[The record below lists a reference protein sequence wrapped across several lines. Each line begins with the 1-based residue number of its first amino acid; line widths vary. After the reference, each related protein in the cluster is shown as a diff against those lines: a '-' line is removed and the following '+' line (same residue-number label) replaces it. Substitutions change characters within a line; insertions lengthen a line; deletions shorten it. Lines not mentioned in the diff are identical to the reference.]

1 MKVLTYKR
9 SRGFSLVEVLLGMT
23 VLSIALLALFAT
35 FLIVTSGI
43 LNTKGHEEVAMRI
56 LSELERVEGAE
67 NLVTGTTSKTVNGIK
82 LTTETTGSSTGTR
95 YVTVTASW
103 TSATGKLKTLTMNRT
118 MNRTKSKYADL
129 NAGET
134 DGGGY

>member
-35 FLIVTSGI
+35 FLIVTSGF

-118 MNRTKSKYADL
+118 KSKYADL

>member
-1 MKVLTYKR
+1 
-9 SRGFSLVEVLLGMT
+9 MT

-118 MNRTKSKYADL
+118 KSKYADL

>member
-118 MNRTKSKYADL
+118 KSKYADL

>member
-118 MNRTKSKYADL
+118 KSKYADL

-134 DGGGY
+134 DGGGS